1 MCDDIVCSGDA
12 RLKLSWGVG
21 SGGDKRLDW
30 ILNWYLRSMLLA
42 ELTPEMIA
50 LMEVGGYDNDE
61 DVDGSVGE

>member
-1 MCDDIVCSGDA
+1 
-12 RLKLSWGVG
+12 
-21 SGGDKRLDW
+21 
-30 ILNWYLRSMLLA
+30 MLLA